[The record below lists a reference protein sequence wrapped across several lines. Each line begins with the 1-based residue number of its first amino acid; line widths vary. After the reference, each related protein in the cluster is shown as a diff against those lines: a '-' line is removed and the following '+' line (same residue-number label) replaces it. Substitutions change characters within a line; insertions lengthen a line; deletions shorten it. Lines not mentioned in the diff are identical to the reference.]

1 MEKFLT
7 AFIIGIYPLLL
18 FEWDMGSFHIQSFL
32 LFFMAMGVLL
42 YNFLQI
48 RSKQW
53 KIKMSRSRL
62 ELSISALAIFALF
75 KIVVKIFTA
84 SETEAVYFDFELT
97 VLAMAALYVLLAA
110 RPKFEEWYF
119 DILLFG
125 GLLVFAMLLVHY
137 LCGDMVDGFLTVLLQ
152 GKEGVASYTM
162 LVCVV
167 GLWQYC
173 RCNDK
178 LRSIF
183 YIGVLGVGFLVL
195 FINQGRVSI
204 YMMMMA
210 FIVLPVLQRP
220 TAELVKKDMQMFFLF
235 VFMLCNMSL
244 LTNYTNLLQV
254 DVHYDLEQSVY
265 LELVVAMGG
274 LVFFKFWDRIP
285 EGMDLKR
292 LVMRKLR
299 RGYQFLLKALAI
311 IFAGIL
317 IGGAHWKNLPE
328 SWGMKALKGLA
339 IPLVDEVYQTKSAF
353 YLAFEKLG
361 IIGGMLLLIMCVLL
375 ISRLRKNCRFD
386 KPVTNMLTL
395 ISTLFLF
402 QLLFWKVSINSLP
415 VYSVFAIWAVTY
427 KEEREKVTISK
438 IKFE

>member
-62 ELSISALAIFALF
+62 ELSISALVIFALF

-84 SETEAVYFDFELT
+84 SETKAVCFDFELT

-137 LCGDMVDGFLTVLLQ
+137 LCGDMVDGLLTVLLQ

-235 VFMLCNMSL
+235 VFLLCNMSL

-299 RGYQFLLKALAI
+299 RVYQFLLKALAI
-311 IFAGIL
+311 IFAGTL
-317 IGGAHWKNLPE
+317 IGGEHWKNLPE

-339 IPLVDEVYQTKSAF
+339 LPLVDEVYQTQSAF

-361 IIGGMLLLIMCVLL
+361 IIGGMLVLIMCVLL
-375 ISRLRKNCRFD
+375 ISSLRKNCKFD

-395 ISTLFLF
+395 ISTLFLL

-415 VYSVFAIWAVTY
+415 VYSVFAIWTVTY

>member
-220 TAELVKKDMQMFFLF
+220 TA
-235 VFMLCNMSL
+235 
-244 LTNYTNLLQV
+244 
-254 DVHYDLEQSVY
+254 
-265 LELVVAMGG
+265 
-274 LVFFKFWDRIP
+274 
-285 EGMDLKR
+285 
-292 LVMRKLR
+292 
-299 RGYQFLLKALAI
+299 
-311 IFAGIL
+311 
-317 IGGAHWKNLPE
+317 
-328 SWGMKALKGLA
+328 
-339 IPLVDEVYQTKSAF
+339 
-353 YLAFEKLG
+353 
-361 IIGGMLLLIMCVLL
+361 
-375 ISRLRKNCRFD
+375 
-386 KPVTNMLTL
+386 
-395 ISTLFLF
+395 
-402 QLLFWKVSINSLP
+402 
-415 VYSVFAIWAVTY
+415 
-427 KEEREKVTISK
+427 
-438 IKFE
+438 